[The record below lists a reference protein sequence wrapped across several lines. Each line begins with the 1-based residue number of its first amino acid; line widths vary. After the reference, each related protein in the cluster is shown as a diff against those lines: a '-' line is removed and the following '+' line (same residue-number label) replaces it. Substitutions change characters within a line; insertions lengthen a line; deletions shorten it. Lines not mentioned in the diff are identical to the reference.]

1 MAKKD
6 TKRASQADG
15 AKTPSKA
22 SSKTNPSP
30 KSDSAKGP
38 QPAASESGGFSAGA
52 FAEGTR
58 EELTKVIWPTR
69 QQLISESAAVILMV
83 GLSAT
88 LIYLVDKL
96 FGWASRLVF

>member
-6 TKRASQADG
+6 AKKAAKEDRASVPADL
-15 AKTPSKA
+15 
-22 SSKTNPSP
+22 
-30 KSDSAKGP
+30 
-38 QPAASESGGFSAGA
+38 AASDNFSAGA
-52 FAEGTR
+52 FAQGTR
-58 EELTKVIWPTR
+58 EELAKVIWPTR

-96 FGWASRLVF
+96 FGWASRQVF

>member
-6 TKRASQADG
+6 TKQA
-15 AKTPSKA
+15 AKEDSVKKSANATAKG
-22 SSKTNPSP
+22 SS
-30 KSDSAKGP
+30 SDSD
-38 QPAASESGGFSAGA
+38 GFNATE
-52 FAEGTR
+52 FFQGTR
-58 EELTKVIWPTR
+58 EELSKVIWPTR

-96 FGWASRLVF
+96 FGWASRQVF

>member
-6 TKRASQADG
+6 VKQA
-15 AKTPSKA
+15 AKEDKTNKPAARSTA
-22 SSKTNPSP
+22 SS
-30 KSDSAKGP
+30 DG
-38 QPAASESGGFSAGA
+38 EGFNANA
-52 FAEGTR
+52 FAQGTR
-58 EELTKVIWPTR
+58 EELAKVIWPTR

-96 FGWASRLVF
+96 FGWASRQVF